1 MFGLDGSVILLILL
15 LLIIF
20 IPFILNFFLAQSRG
34 KSVVLML
41 LLTIIFSWI
50 VTLILACLPRVE
62 NHQRPKMGRDIRDW
76 NDRAI
81 VDAIFGKGFGKKKN
95 KEGKEDKRNG

>member
-1 MFGLDGSVILLILL
+1 MFGLNISDIIVLLFILAILFL
-15 LLIIF
+15 
-20 IPFILNFFLAQSRG
+20 PFILNFFLAQSRG

-62 NHQRPKMGRDIRDW
+62 NHQRPRTGI
-76 NDRAI
+76 
-81 VDAIFGKGFGKKKN
+81 
-95 KEGKEDKRNG
+95 DKRDSNG